1 MDAEHRH
8 ELKTNELADWI
19 GHFPRFCRENAK
31 TIIGVGFII
40 VAVVVF
46 FYGRRMRADSRF
58 EQEAQAVSL
67 IKRLDYSK
75 LATIQGQRGNA
86 AAAGSI
92 RLSAESLEMAAAEAK
107 SPHVAALLLIKQGDA
122 LRADLHYRA
131 EEIDADVI
139 GNQVAKARTVYEKAL
154 IQAQG
159 NNTLVAMA
167 NFGMGMCAE
176 EIGDY
181 IKAAKIY
188 NSIVADADFAGT
200 VLPRQAQDR
209 LDNIADN
216 KMRFVFVAAEL
227 PKPEVAKPEDIKI
240 EFPTPKPVE
249 PDIEPDTSKPDANQ
263 PDAVEIKPTG
273 AGAAPPAAPVTEEPG
288 PPVVPDTSKPETNNS
303 PAKEAE
309 TN

>member
-19 GHFPRFCRENAK
+19 GHFPDFCRENAR
-31 TIIGVGFII
+31 TIIGVGLII
-40 VAVVVF
+40 TAVVVF
-46 FYGRRMRADSRF
+46 FYSRGVRAKSRF
-58 EQEAQAVSL
+58 EQEAQAISL
-67 IKRLDYSK
+67 IERLDYSK
-75 LATIQGQRGNA
+75 ITTIRGQRENT

-92 RLSAESLEMAAAEAK
+92 RLSAESLGHAAAEAK

-122 LRADLHYRA
+122 LRIDLHYRA
-131 EEIDADVI
+131 QEVDVDVI
-139 GNQVAKARTVYEKAL
+139 GNQIEDARKAYDKAL

-181 IKAAKIY
+181 IQAEKIY
-188 NSIVADADFAGT
+188 NSIIADADFAGT

-209 LDNIADN
+209 LDNLADN
-216 KMRFVFVAAEL
+216 KMRFVFAAAVA
-227 PKPEVAKPEDIKI
+227 PKPEVVKPEDIKI
-240 EFPTPKPVE
+240 EFPTPKPAL
-249 PDIEPDTSKPDANQ
+249 PDAPRPDANE
-263 PDAVEIKPTG
+263 PGTVEIKPTG
-273 AGAAPPAAPVTEEPG
+273 ADTAPPAAPVTEKPD
-288 PPVVPDTSKPETNNS
+288 PVEPDTSKPDPNSS
-303 PAKEAE
+303 PAKETE

>member
-19 GHFPRFCRENAK
+19 GHFPDFCRENAK
-31 TIIGVGFII
+31 TIIGVALII
-40 VAVVVF
+40 AAVGVY
-46 FYGRRMRADSRF
+46 FYSRGVRTKARF

-67 IKRLDYSK
+67 IERLNYSK
-75 LATIQGQRGNA
+75 LMTIRSQTENTPVGD
-86 AAAGSI
+86 SI
-92 RLSAESLEMAAAEAK
+92 QLIADSLKMAAAEAK

-131 EEIDADVI
+131 EEVDPDVVENRI
-139 GNQVAKARTVYEKAL
+139 TQARTAYEKAL

-167 NFGMGMCAE
+167 NFGLGMCAE

-181 IKAAKIY
+181 IEAEKIY
-188 NSIVADADFAGT
+188 NSIIADAGFAGT

-209 LDNIADN
+209 LDNLQDN
-216 KMRFVFVAAEL
+216 KMQFVFVAPAA
-227 PKPEVAKPEDIKI
+227 PKPEDIRI
-240 EFPTPKPVE
+240 ELPTPGPVG
-249 PDIEPDTSKPDANQ
+249 PDGPKPDPNKTGT
-263 PDAVEIKPTG
+263 VEIKPTG
-273 AGAAPPAAPVTEEPG
+273 DNAVSPVEPPTEEQNTSESDPNVAGA
-288 PPVVPDTSKPETNNS
+288 KETG
-303 PAKEAE
+303 